1 MDDKRILYPQQ
12 PILPIQ
18 RPYAGSTAKATR
30 NAQAS
35 FGQVLDGKLAKV
47 EFSQHAQQR
56 LQSRNIQLSQEQ
68 MRKLE
73 GAVDKAAA
81 KGSRET
87 LVLMDNQM
95 AFLVGVKNR
104 TVITAVDGDSVK
116 ENVFTN
122 IDSAVIV

>member
-18 RPYAGSTAKATR
+18 RPYAGIAPKKTQ

-47 EFSQHAQQR
+47 EFSQHARQR

-73 GAVDKAAA
+73 SAVDKAAA